1 MILPARISPTAG
13 QALDSYLEQVADA
26 NNLTSADLTALI
38 RRRTGHPVR
47 YLTLSPDP
55 TTLLAITEL
64 TGTSTEQLIAMTLPG
79 LPRHDGWDLDR
90 FDPAQRNGFV
100 QIGNRGWL
108 RTRGS
113 QLCPACLTATGIW
126 HLTWRLYTAT
136 CCTQHGT
143 YLATHCPTCRRPFRD
158 HYSAVLRPAGT
169 SPICGNPTGSGLA
182 ARCRHDLTTIAVTAA
197 NTAEIARQQHH
208 DHAITGLAT
217 PMFGHDTD
225 GADYLT
231 SSRNLAVLLLH
242 LAHHAPTDL
251 GAVGLPDWVAT
262 MNAMPRQVW
271 GKRPPDDV
279 QLRSAVLTEAD
290 QILTEPDRHQAAARF
305 APWLELVPRGSEGAI
320 AWCDDRARLTPAL
333 RSLLNT
339 AQNPRRRLSHRLDHE
354 HSLID
359 QARHIPQQIPTDLYQ
374 AHLGDTLQ
382 LRPATGRT
390 FASLCLARS
399 LPGITTWTAAAHAL
413 GLPTA
418 LGDRTP
424 ALASAGLLTSVDQ
437 ILERLTTLAKLLERI
452 DYRDREQHVRE
463 LATRTDW
470 FDTWRRCRPGT
481 RPESHRY
488 AITWLWGQHASG
500 HPTTNPAHLT
510 DNRQR
515 ATARSFAASLTG
527 PQQDALRGALP

>member
-1 MILPARISPTAG
+1 MSLPARISPTAG

-26 NNLTSADLTALI
+26 NNLTSADLTAII
-38 RRRTGHPVR
+38 RRHSGHPVR

-55 TTLLAITEL
+55 ATLRAITEL
-64 TGTSTEQLIAMTLPG
+64 TGTSTEQLVAMTLPG
-79 LPRHDGWDLDR
+79 LPRHDDWDLDR

-113 QLCPACLTATGIW
+113 QLCPACLSATGSW
-126 HLTWRLYTAT
+126 HLTWRLHTAT

-158 HYSAVLRPAGT
+158 HSSAVLRPAGT
-169 SPICGNPTGSGLA
+169 SLTCGNPTGSGRA
-182 ARCRHDLTTIAVTAA
+182 ARCRHDLTTIAVDAA
-197 NTAEIARQQHH
+197 SAAELARQQHH
-208 DHAITGLAT
+208 DNAITGRTARI
-217 PMFGHDTD
+217 FGAETD

-242 LAHHAPTDL
+242 LAHQAATDHHA
-251 GAVGLPDWVAT
+251 GGLPDWVDRVS
-262 MNAMPRQVW
+262 AMPRQVW

-279 QLRSAVLTEAD
+279 QLRSLVLTEAD
-290 QILTEPDRHQAAARF
+290 QILTSPDRHRAAARF
-305 APWLELVPRGSEGAI
+305 APWLELVPRGREGAI
-320 AWCDDRARLTPAL
+320 AWCEDRARLTPSL

-339 AQNPRRRLSHRLDHE
+339 AQNPRRRLSHRVDHE
-354 HSLID
+354 PPLID
-359 QARHIPQQIPTDLYQ
+359 QARHMPQQIPVALYRD
-374 AHLGDTLQ
+374 HLGDILQ
-382 LRPATGRT
+382 LRSDTGRT

-399 LPGITTWTAAAHAL
+399 LPGITTWTSAAESL
-413 GLPTA
+413 GLATA
-418 LGDRTP
+418 LGDRIP
-424 ALASAGLLTSVDQ
+424 ALASAGLLTSVDE
-437 ILERLTTLAKLLERI
+437 LLTRLTTLAEQLERI
-452 DYRDREQHVRE
+452 DYRDREQQVRE

-470 FDTWRRCRPGT
+470 FDTWRRYRPGT

-488 AITWLWGQHASG
+488 AITWLWEQHTHG
-500 HPTTNPAHLT
+500 HPTTNPAPLI

-515 ATARSFAASLTG
+515 TTARSFADSLTG